1 MDPVHSRPVRFGAL
15 TLRFTGL
22 PQGGPRLDEPNG
34 EGWRAL
40 NKEAGSWILEV
51 RDTDPRGDLVR
62 PAADWEK
69 LGELPTGGVVW
80 RMVPPHGYRTF
91 SDFVLAPGQDPRHG
105 PDEVFGCVKEN
116 HDGFSYAHPADV
128 AAPVTADLWPVVAPG
143 HWYGTNGIR
152 MTPSDVGGFCW
163 SPGDRPVGRPPMH
176 VLNLPVDTQSGAG
189 SRTPLMDG
197 FGRPA
202 DVTNWA
208 REHVVTVP
216 FPAVKDSDRSTLR
229 QVRRSP
235 VYTIQRDAQYRLE
248 KYIDNEHRD
257 SAQSVGYSVTKGVS
271 QIQSAAWR
279 AKVGV
284 SVTAKGGIGI
294 EAAEAGPSATV
305 TVELGYSS
313 ATGVSELVSRTDTGT
328 LRIPGRHAGAVY
340 SVTHRLTVLRED
352 GTPVGGAAGSLTFT
366 PDQDYCFVQYPEAD
380 GDGNSVE
387 RLSRGEGVSGNR
399 HGDVP
404 DSL

>member
-69 LGELPTGGVVW
+69 LGELPTGDVVW
-80 RMVPPHGYRTF
+80 RMVPPDGYRTF

-176 VLNLPVDTQSGAG
+176 VLNLPVGTQSGAG

-257 SAQSVGYSVTKGVS
+257 TAQSVGYSVTKGVS
-271 QIQSAAWR
+271 QIQSAAWG

-313 ATGVSELVSRTDTGT
+313 ATCVSELVSRTDTGT
-328 LRIPGRHAGAVY
+328 LRVPGRHAGAVY

-387 RLSRGEGVSGNR
+387 RLSLGEGVSGNR

>member
-1 MDPVHSRPVRFGAL
+1 MDPVYSRPVRFGAL
-15 TLRFTGL
+15 TLRFTGI

-40 NKEAGSWILEV
+40 NKEAGSWILEA

-69 LGELPTGGVVW
+69 LGELPTGDVVW
-80 RMVPPHGYRTF
+80 RMVPPDGYRTF
-91 SDFVLAPGQDPRHG
+91 SDFLFAPGKDPRHG
-105 PDEVFGCVKEN
+105 PDEVFGCVKES

-128 AAPVTADLWPVVAPG
+128 AAPVIADLWPVVVPG

-163 SPGDRPVGRPPMH
+163 SPGGEPVGRPPMH
-176 VLNLPVDTQSGAG
+176 VLNLPIGTQSGTG
-189 SRTPLMDG
+189 SRKPLMDG

-208 REHVVTVP
+208 RERVVTVP
-216 FPAVKDSDRSTLR
+216 FPAVKDSDRSLLR

-257 SAQSVGYSVTKGVS
+257 TAQSAGYSVTKGVS

-279 AKVGV
+279 AKVGI

-294 EAAEAGPSATV
+294 ETVDAGPSATV
-305 TVELGYSS
+305 SVELGYSS

-328 LRIPGRHAGAVY
+328 LKVPGRHAGALY
-340 SVTHRLTVLRED
+340 SVTHRLTAFRED

-387 RLSRGEGVSGNR
+387 KLSLGEGVSGNR

>member
-15 TLRFTGL
+15 TLRFTGI

-40 NKEAGSWILEV
+40 NQEAGSWILEA

-69 LGELPTGGVVW
+69 LGGLPTGEVVW
-80 RMVPPHGYRTF
+80 RMVPPDGYRTF
-91 SDFVLAPGQDPRHG
+91 SDFLFAPGKDPRHG
-105 PDEVFGCVKEN
+105 PDEVFGCVKES

-128 AAPVTADLWPVVAPG
+128 AAPVIANLWPVVVPG

-163 SPGDRPVGRPPMH
+163 SPGGEPVGRPPMH
-176 VLNLPVDTQSGAG
+176 VLNLPIGTQSGTG
-189 SRTPLMDG
+189 SRKPLMDG

-208 REHVVTVP
+208 RERVVTVP
-216 FPAVKDSDRSTLR
+216 FPAVKDSDRSLLR

-257 SAQSVGYSVTKGVS
+257 TAQSVDYSVTKGVS

-279 AKVGV
+279 AKVGI
-284 SVTAKGGIGI
+284 SVTVKGGIGI
-294 EAAEAGPSATV
+294 EAVDAGTSATV
-305 TVELGYSS
+305 SVELGYSS

-328 LRIPGRHAGAVY
+328 LKVPGRHAGALY

-387 RLSRGEGVSGNR
+387 KLSLGEGVSGKR

>member
-69 LGELPTGGVVW
+69 LGELPTGDVVW
-80 RMVPPHGYRTF
+80 RMVPPDGYRTF

-176 VLNLPVDTQSGAG
+176 VLNLPVGTQSGAG

-208 REHVVTVP
+208 RERAVTVP

-313 ATGVSELVSRTDTGT
+313 ATGVSELASRTDTGT
-328 LRIPGRHAGAVY
+328 LRVPGRHAGAVY